1 MAVKVI
7 VDTNLIINEIMR
19 LKKISSDAEF
29 ARRVGISAQNMS
41 NWRTRNTYD
50 IGRLLTAFPDLSPQW
65 LVTGEGNM
73 YADPSNV
80 SAVAVD
86 HSTAVAGKGNSVG
99 TPRAG
104 RSVAQLKTLNEELNE
119 KIKRLEAYIEKE
131 RELIADQQA
140 TIAKLVEKLAKM
152 E

>member
-1 MAVKVI
+1 MWKF
-7 VDTNLIINEIMR
+7 DKSLIIS
-19 LKKISSDAEF
+19 KIEEAKGLSSDSEL
-29 ARRVGISAQNMS
+29 ARVLGVVPSTVNA
-41 NWRTRNTYD
+41 WRTRNTYD
-50 IGRLLTAFPDLSPQW
+50 IGRLLAAFPDLSARW

-104 RSVAQLKTLNEELNE
+104 RSVAQLKTLNGELNE